1 MLSFLVFW
9 LRAVVTQISTKW
21 NWRTGHRSNSRSP
34 VDYLANRFDGI
45 RESTFWVKMSL
56 SLSFKK
62 GETKHVPTN
71 VDLDFLPTITRAPS
85 LLRLDYFRSQR
96 RRRTMTPKELTDYRR
111 RRRCDTV
118 ISNTLG
124 PVPDL
129 DDVIWIYFSLI
140 KKRKKIAEA
149 AIRTRWNCACATHQK
164 ERKGKSLR
172 GGKKSWWTGPST
184 VFAPYGL
191 CSDAGAKLFSTSD
204 GEYWGKIAQFQP
216 IVLVVQ
222 LRS

>member
-1 MLSFLVFW
+1 MKL
-9 LRAVVTQISTKW
+9 T
-21 NWRTGHRSNSRSP
+21 HRSPIKFKITCRLSGQSFRRNKGKHILGEN
-34 VDYLANRFDGI
+34 V
-45 RESTFWVKMSL
+45 SL

-111 RRRCDTV
+111 RRRRRCDTV

-140 KKRKKIAEA
+140 KKKKENCGGSDPHKVKLRLRYTPKRKKG
-149 AIRTRWNCACATHQK
+149 K
-164 ERKGKSLR
+164 ESERRKEKLMDWSIDCICPIWTLFRCRGKVILD
-172 GGKKSWWTGPST
+172 
-184 VFAPYGL
+184 V
-191 CSDAGAKLFSTSD
+191 
-204 GEYWGKIAQFQP
+204 
-216 IVLVVQ
+216 
-222 LRS
+222 

>member
-1 MLSFLVFW
+1 MNETNEQDKSLRFGRKQNCDLLRCFPFW
-9 LRAVVTQISTKW
+9 FFDYGRNPNIIQMKLT
-21 NWRTGHRSNSRSP
+21 HRSPIKFKITSRLSGQSFRRNKGKHILGEN
-34 VDYLANRFDGI
+34 V
-45 RESTFWVKMSL
+45 SL

-149 AIRTRWNCACATHQK
+149 AIRTR
-164 ERKGKSLR
+164 
-172 GGKKSWWTGPST
+172 
-184 VFAPYGL
+184 
-191 CSDAGAKLFSTSD
+191 
-204 GEYWGKIAQFQP
+204 
-216 IVLVVQ
+216 
-222 LRS
+222 

>member
-1 MLSFLVFW
+1 M
-9 LRAVVTQISTKW
+9 
-21 NWRTGHRSNSRSP
+21 
-34 VDYLANRFDGI
+34 
-45 RESTFWVKMSL
+45 KMSL

-149 AIRTRWNCACATHQK
+149 AIRTR
-164 ERKGKSLR
+164 
-172 GGKKSWWTGPST
+172 
-184 VFAPYGL
+184 
-191 CSDAGAKLFSTSD
+191 
-204 GEYWGKIAQFQP
+204 
-216 IVLVVQ
+216 
-222 LRS
+222 